1 MNETLKTIQ
10 TRRSCRAFTG
20 AAIAHTDLEAIAAAG
35 AAAPSARNRHTRR
48 LTVVQDK
55 ALLEK
60 LACLVADAVG
70 AGSDYN
76 FYRPDALILLS
87 DTSENPLAVEDCACA
102 LENIF
107 LAAESLGIR
116 LGLDQPVPRH
126 LRPPGNPPCALCAR
140 SAGRPQRLGLC
151 GARVSGAAERNPAE
165 TGRSRLVLKKSKRAP
180 QRRSHLVT
188 GAVLMQKSFRETPK
202 STLALANG
210 AEI

>member
-87 DTSENPLAVEDCACA
+87 DTSENPLAVED
-102 LENIF
+102 
-107 LAAESLGIR
+107 
-116 LGLDQPVPRH
+116 
-126 LRPPGNPPCALCAR
+126 
-140 SAGRPQRLGLC
+140 
-151 GARVSGAAERNPAE
+151 
-165 TGRSRLVLKKSKRAP
+165 
-180 QRRSHLVT
+180 
-188 GAVLMQKSFRETPK
+188 
-202 STLALANG
+202 
-210 AEI
+210 

>member
-20 AAIAHTDLEAIAAAG
+20 AAIAHTDLEAIAVAG

-107 LAAESLGIR
+107 LAAESLGIGSVWINQFR
-116 LGLDQPVPRH
+116 GICGRPEIRRALSALGLPEDHNVWGCAALGYPAQP
-126 LRPPGNPPCALCAR
+126 N
-140 SAGRPQRLGLC
+140 
-151 GARVSGAAERNPAE
+151 
-165 TGRSRLVLKKSKRAP
+165 
-180 QRRSHLVT
+180 
-188 GAVLMQKSFRETPK
+188 ETPRK
-202 STLALANG
+202 QDAVAWF
-210 AEI
+210 